1 MHHGP
6 AITTMRAAFRGLC
19 TFFMP
24 SVVLLQ
30 RDHEAS
36 PRLRALIDAS
46 GKFQVTDAV
55 HTVEHARRLIAEQ
68 GAPDILVTDMRVQDG
83 EVHPLL
89 AELRRG
95 PRLPG
100 PHVLVTMVA
109 HDDVLLLEALRA
121 GADGYWVHTRTPDVL
136 ISALEQLWRGESP
149 ISPTIARQVL
159 SHFRTPSRRHDVVT
173 ESFDGLV
180 LTGVEQEIL
189 QWAAQGY
196 LIDEI
201 AQQWHASV
209 HSVACGIRRVYQKLQ
224 FDRRARSLTLQAA

>member
-1 MHHGP
+1 
-6 AITTMRAAFRGLC
+6 
-19 TFFMP
+19 MP

-36 PRLRALIDAS
+36 PRLRALIDSS
-46 GKFQVTDAV
+46 GRFQVGAV
-55 HTVEHARRLIAEQ
+55 AHTVEQARALMGSEQ
-68 GAPDILVTDMRVQDG
+68 GIPDILVTDMRVQDG
-83 EVHPLL
+83 DVRPLL
-89 AELRRG
+89 DELRLGRRP
-95 PRLPG
+95 PR

-109 HDDVLLLEALRA
+109 HDDAALLEALRS
-121 GADGYWVHTRTPDVL
+121 GADGYWVHTRTPDLL

-159 SHFRTPSRRHDVVT
+159 SHFRTPGQRHDEMT
-173 ESFDGLV
+173 ESLDGLV

-224 FDRRARSLTLQAA
+224 FDRSARALTLRAA

>member
-1 MHHGP
+1 
-6 AITTMRAAFRGLC
+6 
-19 TFFMP
+19 MP

-36 PRLRALIDAS
+36 PRLRALIDETQ
-46 GKFQVTDAV
+46 KFWVRDAV
-55 HTVEHARRLIAEQ
+55 HTVEQARRLVHH

-83 EVHPLL
+83 EVQPLL
-89 AELRRG
+89 GELRQGVRT
-95 PRLPG
+95 PG
-100 PHVLVTMVA
+100 PHVLVTMVS
-109 HDDVLLLEALRA
+109 HDDTLLLEALRA
-121 GADGYWVHTRTPDVL
+121 GADGYWVHTKTPDAL

-159 SHFRTPSRRHDVVT
+159 SYFRNAAERRYDAMT
-173 ESFDGLV
+173 EALDPLV

-189 QWAAQGY
+189 QWVAQGY

-209 HSVACGIRRVYQKLQ
+209 HSVACGIRSVYHKLQ
-224 FDRRARSLTLQAA
+224 FDRRASGLSLRAA

>member
-1 MHHGP
+1 MS
-6 AITTMRAAFRGLC
+6 RASQQCVQLFAASAL
-19 TFFMP
+19 FFMP

-46 GKFQVTDAV
+46 GKFQVIDAV
-55 HTVEHARRLIAEQ
+55 HTVEQGRRLIGER

-83 EVHPLL
+83 DVHPLL

-109 HDDVLLLEALRA
+109 HDDALLLDALRS

-159 SHFRTPSRRHDVVT
+159 SHFRTPAQRHDAVT
-173 ESFDGLV
+173 ESFDGIV

-224 FDRRARSLTLQAA
+224 FDRRARGLSLQAA